1 MDKGDHMPLLAPF
14 NLHGWIEENRHLLKP
29 PVGNKMMWNSNFM
42 VMIVG
47 GPNRRA
53 DYHVNPGEE
62 LFYQVEGDIVLKVIE
77 DGRPRDIPIRQ
88 GASFLLPANTPHS
101 PQRPPDTVGLVI
113 EQARPE
119 NADDHLRWYCLSC
132 GALLHDARFHLVD
145 LGTQLKPIIE
155 HFYASQELRTCK
167 ECGHVFEV
175 PK

>member
-1 MDKGDHMPLLAPF
+1 MPLLAPF

-88 GASFLLPANTPHS
+88 GEIFLLPANTPHS

-119 NADDHLRWYCLSC
+119 NADDHLRWYCPSC
-132 GALLHDARFHLVD
+132 GNLLHDARFHLVD
-145 LGTQLKPIIE
+145 LGTQLKPLIE
-155 HFYASQELRTCK
+155 GFYGNRELRTCK
-167 ECGHVFEV
+167 KCQHVFE
-175 PK
+175 PPR

>member
-1 MDKGDHMPLLAPF
+1 MPLLTPF

-47 GPNRRA
+47 GPNRRG

-62 LFYQVEGDIVLKVIE
+62 LFYQVEGDIVLRVIE
-77 DGRPRDIPIRQ
+77 DGRPRDVPIRQ
-88 GASFLLPANTPHS
+88 GELFLLPANTPHS

-119 NADDHLRWYCLSC
+119 SADDHLRWYCPSC

-167 ECGHVFEV
+167 ACGHVFEV